1 MDSGNVPASLEHRM
15 FCLVTTILLMSAMLL
30 SVADTTIENASA
42 SSPFSS
48 DRLVS
53 DWDESADQYYPDVAV
68 APNGTIYV
76 VWEDGRHDPTP
87 GSPPY
92 IVDLFISA
100 SSNRG
105 GSFSPNTQITNHT
118 QSHMKSEPSI
128 AVDPAGTIYVAWW
141 DNTGLYIQKST
152 DGFAFSDA
160 VEVSAGV
167 NGTFKIAPSVCAPAP
182 GTVHVAYSS
191 PDGLEGR
198 IFLATS
204 IDGGDT
210 FASERADDATDSFR
224 TSPDLAVGG
233 DGSIYVAWQDERNGD
248 SDVYFSRSIDG
259 GQTFSSDVRVND
271 DVGTTNQDAPSIA
284 VGAGGNIHA
293 VWSDWRNGN
302 SDIFFSKSTDGGL
315 TFGDGLLNDNDVEVD
330 DYPSGAMHDY
340 PVIAVDNLETI
351 FVAWRDT
358 RNGFSDQDIY
368 FTQSEDGGLT
378 FGDGLEN
385 DNDIKVNDDLDDT
398 DQLLP
403 AMALT
408 PDGSVCIV
416 WYDNRNFA
424 DKRVDIYFSIFLG
437 SAPDLMIV
445 GGSVD
450 DITFDPL
457 SPQVEGTTVVISA
470 RVHNIGDEGAS
481 DIVVSFYDGSLAPQS
496 RIGDNETIP
505 YIPAGGNASVSHDWT
520 CQGGGVHLVLVF
532 ADPEDAIV
540 EWNESNNLAGKT
552 FTVLPIRNP
561 ARPTDVSAA
570 LFGAAN
576 TGVIVT
582 WTLSLDDNGGRKTV
596 ERYDVYRG
604 SDFDVGGAGYQFM
617 GSVPKGSH
625 NFMDQSG
632 GYLNPNDYFYLVC
645 AFNSS
650 LGSSCSLTQ
659 GAKLNIP
666 AAAGWNL
673 LTFPLVLWKNDL
685 EAIFGNVDF
694 DVVRMYDAQSSSWVS
709 HFSSKGYSPLD
720 QVDESSGFWFHCL
733 NDGNFTIAGQVPQQ
747 VELDLRRGWN
757 LVALPS
763 FASDLQLT
771 DLTSMYPLK
780 RAETFDAASPPHFL
794 REVGSLETLDPKRGY
809 WIQALEDVTIS
820 IAN

>member
-1 MDSGNVPASLEHRM
+1 MEVGNVPASSEHRI

-53 DWDESADQYYPDVAV
+53 DWNESADQYYPDVAV

-76 VWEDGRHDPTP
+76 VWEDGRDDPTP

-92 IVDLFISA
+92 IVDIYISA

-105 GSFSPNTQITNHT
+105 ASFSPNTQITNH
-118 QSHMKSEPSI
+118 SLSAMKSEPSI
-128 AVDPAGTIYVAWW
+128 AIDPNGTIYLAWW
-141 DNTGLYIQKST
+141 DNTGLYIQKSS
-152 DGFAFSDA
+152 DGIAFSEA
-160 VEVSAGV
+160 AEVSTGV
-167 NGTFKIAPSVCAPAP
+167 NGTFKIAPSVGAPAP

-210 FASERADDATDSFR
+210 FTSVRADDATDSFR

-233 DGSIYVAWQDERNGD
+233 DGSIHVVWQDERNGD
-248 SDVYFSRSIDG
+248 SDVYFSRSVDG
-259 GQTFSSDVRVND
+259 GQTFSPDVRVND
-271 DVGTTNQDAPSIA
+271 DGGTANQDAPSIA
-284 VGAGGNIHA
+284 VGAGGNIYA
-293 VWSDWRNGN
+293 VWRDWRKGA
-302 SDIFFSKSTDGGL
+302 SDIFFSKSTDGGA
-315 TFGDGLLNDNDVEVD
+315 TFGDGLMNDNDVEVD

-340 PVIAVDNLETI
+340 PVVAVDGFESI

-385 DNDIKVNDDLDDT
+385 DNDIKVNDDLVDT
-398 DQLLP
+398 DQELP

-424 DKRVDIYFSIFLG
+424 DTRVDVYFSIFLG

-457 SPQVEGTTVVISA
+457 SPQVEGTAVVISA
-470 RVHNIGDEGAS
+470 RVHNTGNEGAF
-481 DIVVSFYDGSLAPQS
+481 DIVVSFHDDSLDPQG

-505 YIPAGGNASVSHDWT
+505 FIPAGGNASVSHDWT
-520 CQGGGVHLVLVF
+520 CQGGGKHMIFVSV
-532 ADPEDAIV
+532 DPEDDIM
-540 EWNESNNLAGKT
+540 EWDETNNVAGKT
-552 FTVLPIRNP
+552 FTVLPLQNP
-561 ARPTDVSAA
+561 ARPEDVSAA
-570 LFGAAN
+570 LFGLAL

-582 WTLSLDDNGGRKTV
+582 WTLSLDDNGGRRTV

-604 SDFDVGGAGYQFM
+604 TDFVPLGLGYDSIGSIPRGSSNFVDQMGGRLD
-617 GSVPKGSH
+617 P
-625 NFMDQSG
+625 D
-632 GYLNPNDYFYLVC
+632 DYFYVVC
-645 AFNSS
+645 AFNST
-650 LGSSCSLTQ
+650 LGSSCSRAQ
-659 GAKLNIP
+659 GAKAHIP
-666 AAAGWNL
+666 VTTGWNL
-673 LTFPLVLWKNDL
+673 LAFPLIMWESDL
-685 EAIFGNVDF
+685 ESTFRTIDF
-694 DVVRMYDAQSSSWVS
+694 DVVRKYDAESSSWVS
-709 HFSSKGYSPLD
+709 FYSVKGYSPRIDADL
-720 QVDESSGFWFHCL
+720 SSGFWIHSL
-733 NDGNFTIAGQVPQQ
+733 DDGNFTVAGQVPQQ
-747 VELDLRRGWN
+747 VGLELRRGWN

-763 FASDLQLT
+763 FASDLQLSVLLST
-771 DLTSMYPLK
+771 YPVK
-780 RAETFDAASPPHFL
+780 KAEAFDAATPPHFL
-794 REVGSLETLDPKRGY
+794 RAMGSPEVFDPKRGY

-820 IAN
+820 ISN